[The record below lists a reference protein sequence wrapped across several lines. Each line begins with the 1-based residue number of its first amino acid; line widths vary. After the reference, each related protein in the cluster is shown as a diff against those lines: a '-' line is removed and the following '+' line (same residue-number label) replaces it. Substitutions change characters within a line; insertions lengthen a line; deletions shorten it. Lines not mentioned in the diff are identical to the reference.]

1 MGEPRIHPTA
11 IVSPAAQLG
20 PDVEIGP
27 YAIVG
32 ARVRIGA
39 GTSVGAHAVVDGI
52 TTVGE
57 NNHIFPFASV
67 GLAPQDLKYHGEPS
81 ELVIGNGNT
90 IREFATLNPGTE
102 GGGMFTR
109 VGDGNLIMN
118 YVHIAHDCILG
129 SRNILAN
136 GAQLGGHVT
145 IQDYVVLGAMAGI
158 HQFVRLGE
166 SAMIGA
172 GSMVSLDVPPFCNA
186 TGDRAR
192 LMGLNSLGLKRR
204 GFSPE
209 VMAAIKNAYR
219 ILFQSELRV
228 GEAVEEL
235 RREHAG
241 IAEIERLA
249 VFVEQSE
256 RGICR

>member
-1 MGEPRIHPTA
+1 
-11 IVSPAAQLG
+11 
-20 PDVEIGP
+20 
-27 YAIVG
+27 
-32 ARVRIGA
+32 
-39 GTSVGAHAVVDGI
+39 
-52 TTVGE
+52 
-57 NNHIFPFASV
+57 
-67 GLAPQDLKYHGEPS
+67 
-81 ELVIGNGNT
+81 
-90 IREFATLNPGTE
+90 
-102 GGGMFTR
+102 MFTR